1 MIVYDIIHMTFSN
14 RKGENATCADVPHII
29 EIVSRRFNQTSD
41 LF

>member
-1 MIVYDIIHMTFSN
+1 MIVYDIIDMTFSN